1 MFGVAKKFL
10 SHVLPGIVKPLH
22 ALWNEV
28 LGFLFLALG
37 VILVRPVYQAWKG
50 LDGDPANFV
59 RLLLSGFFCLLM
71 LGFGIQAFLKARRIS
86 RS

>member
-1 MFGVAKKFL
+1 MFAAARKFL
-10 SHVLPGIVKPLH
+10 SHVMPGIVKPLH

-37 VILVRPVYQAWKG
+37 VLLVRPVYLAWKG
-50 LDGDPANFV
+50 LDGDPVNLI
-59 RLLLSGFFCLLM
+59 RLLLSGFFCLLL
-71 LGFGIQAFLKARRIS
+71 LGFGVQSFLKARRIS